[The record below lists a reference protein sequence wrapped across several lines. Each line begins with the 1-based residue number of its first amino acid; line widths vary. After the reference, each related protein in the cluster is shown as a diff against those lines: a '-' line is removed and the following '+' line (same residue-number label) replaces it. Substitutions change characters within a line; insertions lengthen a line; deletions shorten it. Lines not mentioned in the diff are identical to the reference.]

1 MANAT
6 EDSQFSWQAVFFVFM
21 LFTLTF
27 SKITED
33 NEIGECGAQDG
44 GKQGTVDFEKA
55 HGSEPTQLSYLPLQ
69 DSQLIA

>member
-1 MANAT
+1 
-6 EDSQFSWQAVFFVFM
+6 M

-33 NEIGECGAQDG
+33 DEIGECGAQDS

-55 HGSEPTQLSYLPLQ
+55 HGGEPTQLRYLPLQ
-69 DSQLIA
+69 DSQFIP